1 LRFELLGQD
10 SGQRGSTDQEVP
22 DMANLGPDTG
32 QHTEPVYRN
41 EGEYRGVGERR
52 YSEESPAR
60 RPGPRPARRGIFI
73 DTEARRGFTTTE
85 FWLTIVGVVA
95 LVIMAYNSDLLG
107 VRYGMGMATV
117 VLFGYIL
124 SRGIAKAGS
133 DETVQRDREDY

>member
-1 LRFELLGQD
+1 
-10 SGQRGSTDQEVP
+10 
-22 DMANLGPDTG
+22 MANVGPGMG
-32 QHTEPVYRN
+32 QQTENAHRN

-52 YSEESPAR
+52 DTGSGSTAR
-60 RPGPRPARRGIFI
+60 RSGAPQGRRGIFI

-95 LVIMAYNSDLLG
+95 LVVMAYNSDLLG

-133 DETVQRDREDY
+133 DETVQRDRDDF

>member
-1 LRFELLGQD
+1 
-10 SGQRGSTDQEVP
+10 
-22 DMANLGPDTG
+22 MANLGPDTG
-32 QHTEPVYRN
+32 QHTEPAYRN

-52 YSEESPAR
+52 YSEQSPGR
-60 RPGPRPARRGIFI
+60 RSGPPPGRRGIFI

-85 FWLTIVGVVA
+85 FWLTIAGVVA

-117 VLFGYIL
+117 ILFGYIL

-133 DETVQRDREDY
+133 DETVQRDRDDF

>member
-1 LRFELLGQD
+1 
-10 SGQRGSTDQEVP
+10 
-22 DMANLGPDTG
+22 MANLGPDTG

-52 YSEESPAR
+52 YSEQSPAR
-60 RPGPRPARRGIFI
+60 RPGSRPARRGIFI

-85 FWLTIVGVVA
+85 FWLTLVGVVA

-117 VLFGYIL
+117 ILFGYIL

-133 DETVQRDREDY
+133 DETVQRDREDF